1 MKFIKDI
8 LFFDL
13 ETTGPNP
20 DKDSVIQLSGVLLD
34 KDSLL
39 EKSNFSS
46 PVRVSLLENTISQH
60 AKILGIAFEAMQK
73 SPKIYDAAKHFY
85 QRFGSNLILASRNVE
100 NVFFLK
106 AAFKKSALSFD
117 YDSRVLDLWS
127 LGYVYSLHYGLK
139 KISTFNTLLDL
150 LGLKLKNPNSSLER
164 ARLCAEIFRRIIKE
178 S

>member
-13 ETTGPNP
+13 ETTGPDP
-20 DKDSVIQLSGVLLD
+20 EKDSVIQLSGVLLD
-34 KDSLL
+34 KDNLL

-60 AKILGIAFEAMQK
+60 AKILGITFDVMQK
-73 SPKIYDAAKHFY
+73 SPKIYDTTKRFY
-85 QRFGSNLILASRNVE
+85 QKFGSNLILASRNLK
-100 NVFFLK
+100 NIFFLR

-117 YDSRVLDLWS
+117 YDLRVLDLWS
-127 LGYVYSLHYGLK
+127 LSYIYSLHYGLK

-150 LGLKLKNPNSSLER
+150 LGLKLKNRNDSLER
-164 ARLCAEIFRRIIKE
+164 ARLCAEIFRRIVKE